1 MSFSHETK
9 NELSRLMPRKRC
21 CLKAELAALV
31 LFGGVNGLKGK
42 DETDSLAVNTENAA
56 TARKVFKLFK
66 ALYPVPVKVGAVKK
80 RQFKK
85 NKVYVVKAHPDKNY
99 PQIIR
104 ALGLDDDEGQ
114 RLERLP
120 ERLVRSRCCKRAYL
134 RGAFLA
140 RGSVNKP
147 EGEYHLEITCATDD
161 LARDL
166 QKLMEQMRLESKISE
181 RKNSIV
187 LYIKESEQIADFLR
201 IAGASSAL
209 LEFENVRVVKSVRNQ
224 VNRQVNCE
232 TANLGKTVAASMRQ
246 SMAISRLIDNVG
258 LQAIP
263 QPFREVAVLRLEHPD
278 YSLRELGSLMNP
290 PLSKSGVAYRMRRLE
305 DMAEKLLGEKS

>member
-31 LFGGVNGLKGK
+31 LFGGINELKGNN
-42 DETDSLAVNTENAA
+42 EADSLAVNTENAA

-66 ALYPVPVKVGAVKK
+66 ALYPVPVKVAAVKK
-80 RQFKK
+80 KQFKK
-85 NKVYVVKAHPDKNY
+85 NKVYMVKADPDKNHPY
-99 PQIIR
+99 IAR
-104 ALGLDDDEGQ
+104 ALGLDDGKGQ
-114 RLERLP
+114 RLKRLP
-120 ERLVRSRCCKRAYL
+120 GQLLRSRCCKRAYL

-147 EGEYHLEITCATDD
+147 EGEYHLEITCAAAD

-166 QKLMEQMRLESKISE
+166 QKLMGQLGLEAKISE
-181 RKNSIV
+181 RNNSNV

-201 IAGASSAL
+201 LAGASSAL

-232 TANLGKTVAASMRQ
+232 TANLEKTVAASMRQ
-246 SMAISRLIDNVG
+246 SMAITRLIDGVG

-263 QPFREVAVLRLEHPD
+263 EPFREVAVLRLEHPD

-305 DMAEKLLGEKS
+305 NMAEKLLGEES